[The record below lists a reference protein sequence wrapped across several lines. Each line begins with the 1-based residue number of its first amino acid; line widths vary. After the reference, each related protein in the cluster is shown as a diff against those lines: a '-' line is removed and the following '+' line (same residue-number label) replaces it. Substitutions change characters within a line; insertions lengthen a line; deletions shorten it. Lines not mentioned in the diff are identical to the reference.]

1 MEWLAP
7 TLRRYPEIAIFLSL
21 GIGYW
26 IGERKFFGFSLGV
39 VPATLLAGIL
49 IGQFEIAVSADLKQ
63 IFFLMFIFAV
73 GYGLGPQFIRGLA
86 REGLPQAAF
95 AVTASVVSLAVTL
108 VIAKLAQYDAG
119 SAAGFFSGTQTNS
132 MSIGLATDAI
142 GRLLLSDDAKRDLI
156 DAIPVTYAV
165 TYLFGTLG
173 TGLIL
178 SRLGPWLLRI
188 DLAQACREYEAQM
201 NLLAGNTGAG
211 WTQLE
216 RRAYRVGASSRVAGL
231 TVLEAE
237 MLAPED
243 RIFVSRIR
251 RGADIFE
258 AQIDTRLQVGD
269 VVAVSAPR
277 QSLIN
282 LLGAPAQEV
291 DDPEL
296 LIVETGTLEVYVSGR
311 EVIGKTLDELA
322 CRMEAR
328 GVFVARI
335 VRGAAATEIPVL
347 RNTRLERGDIVTLN
361 GRQRDIFA
369 AARILGQIESPTRVV
384 DMAFVGAAIAVGAL
398 AGAVVINIG
407 HVPLSLSSAGGT
419 LLAGI
424 LLSWVRSVRPLFG
437 RIPENTVWFMNA
449 IGLNI
454 FIATVG
460 ISAGPRFVAGLEQLG
475 FSLFFWGVAATGLP
489 LIASMLI
496 GKYLFRIHPALV
508 LGCCAGART
517 STASL
522 GMVCEVAQSK
532 IPGLGYT
539 VTYAV
544 SNTLCAIWGIVVV
557 LAIA

>member
-26 IGERKFFGFSLGV
+26 VGERKFFGFSLGV

-49 IGQFEIAVSADLKQ
+49 IGQFEITVSADLKQ

-73 GYGLGPQFIRGLA
+73 GYGLGPQFVRGLA

-95 AVTASVVSLAVTL
+95 AVTASVIALVVTL
-108 VIAKLAQYDAG
+108 VIAKLAHYDAG

-132 MSIGLATDAI
+132 MSLGLATDAI
-142 GRLLLSDDAKRDLI
+142 GRLLLSDDAKLALI
-156 DAIPVTYAV
+156 DAIPITYAV

-188 DLAQACREYEAQM
+188 DLPQACREYEEQM
-201 NLLAGNTGAG
+201 NQRADHAGGG

-216 RRAYRVGASSRVAGL
+216 RRAYRVAASSRVAGL

-237 MLAPED
+237 TLAPED

-251 RGADIFE
+251 RGDDIIE
-258 AQIDTRLQVGD
+258 AEIDTRLQVGD
-269 VVAVSAPR
+269 IVAVSAPR

-282 LLGAPAQEV
+282 LLGAPVQEV

-296 LIVETGTLEVYVSGR
+296 LIVETGSLEVYVSGR
-311 EVIGKTLDELA
+311 EVIGKTLDELS

-335 VRGAAATEIPVL
+335 VRGAAATEIPVM
-347 RNTRLERGDIVTLN
+347 RNTRLQRGDVVTLS

-369 AARILGQIESPTRVV
+369 AASILGQIESPTRVV

-398 AGAVVINIG
+398 IGAMVIHIG
-407 HVPLSLSSAGGT
+407 RVPLSLSSAGGT

-424 LLSWVRSVRPLFG
+424 LLSWMRSVRPVFG
-437 RIPENTVWFMNA
+437 RIPESTVWFMSA
-449 IGLNI
+449 IGLNV

-460 ISAGPRFVAGLEQLG
+460 ISAGPRFIAGLEQLG
-475 FSLFFWGVAATGLP
+475 FSLFFWGVAATTLP
-489 LIASMLI
+489 LIISMLV
-496 GKYLFRIHPALV
+496 GKYVFRIHPALV

-522 GMVCEVAQSK
+522 GMVCEVAQSN

-539 VTYAV
+539 ITYAI
-544 SNTLCAIWGIVVV
+544 SNTLCAIWGIVIVM
-557 LAIA
+557 LIA